1 MKSLKK
7 VLVAAFAAVTLLA
20 MTACSAYSPAKEY
33 KNVELNGLKLD
44 IRSDM
49 EFDNTN
55 TDANGNKVEQYY
67 CDYFGVTVTSEPAAA
82 FKQSGCKSVSD
93 YLNAVIDANKLD
105 SKVETSGDKVFI
117 DYKSTVK
124 DIEFAY
130 TAYGLELG
138 YNYYMVQ
145 FFAKSGEE
153 DMYRDEYIKIVDSV
167 ELAETPAE
175 TKEITVGGVK
185 MTVGGDV
192 EQLNAQQYFGADY
205 FVSALVDDYNITA
218 EKYANAI
225 ISGNGLI
232 TEDGQAPAVTT
243 SEDGVAS
250 FEAFS
255 DNQYVYYYFKSVD
268 GKIIY
273 VLFTTT
279 EAADDTLKAEFAEIV
294 NGASIA

>member
-55 TDANGNKVEQYY
+55 TDASGNKVEQYY
-67 CDYFGVTVTSEPAAA
+67 CNYFGVTVTSEPAAI
-82 FKQSGCKSVSD
+82 FKQNGCANVSD

-105 SKVETSGDKVFI
+105 TKVETSGDKVFMN
-117 DYKSTVK
+117 YKSTVK

-153 DMYRDEYIKIVDSV
+153 ELYRDEYIKIVDSV
-167 ELAETPAE
+167 KLAETPAE

-185 MTVGGDV
+185 MTVDGDV
-192 EQLNAQQYFGADY
+192 EQFNAQQYYGADY
-205 FVSALVDDYNITA
+205 FVSALVDDYNKTA

-225 ISGNGLI
+225 ISSNGLV
-232 TEDGQAPAVTT
+232 TEDGQTPTVTT

-255 DNQYVYYYFKSVD
+255 GNQYVYYYFKSVD
-268 GKIIY
+268 SKIVYI
-273 VLFTTT
+273 VFGTTS
-279 EAADDTLKAEFAEIV
+279 AADDTLKARFAEIA

>member
-7 VLVAAFAAVTLLA
+7 VLVAAFAAVALLA

-55 TDANGNKVEQYY
+55 TDASGNKVEQYY

-93 YLNAVIDANKLD
+93 YLNAVIDANNLD

-175 TKEITVGGVK
+175 TKEITVGGVR

-192 EQLNAQQYFGADY
+192 EQLNAQQYYGADY
-205 FVSALVDDYNITA
+205 YVYALVDEYDITA
-218 EKYANAI
+218 ENYAKAI
-225 ISGNGLI
+225 ISGNELV
-232 TEDGQAPAVTT
+232 TEDGQTPAVTT
-243 SEDGVAS
+243 SEVGVAY

-255 DNQYVYYYFKSVD
+255 DDQYVYYYFKSVD

-273 VLFTTT
+273 IVFSTT